1 MACTYLLCTGS
12 IVIEDDEYAVNQEF
26 QENAAQLADTLDLDE
41 IYAVKLLLDAED
53 HSNSTGTPLLAS
65 AVVIFQQR
73 RQYLVESLRLVLL
86 CSIDPGVNE
95 NVQLRSREVLDA
107 ITGGQHGPPQAVSA
121 YVQRCINSM
130 SDVERWLQRLGER
143 IQGSKALGGFVSIE
157 EVDTVRF
164 QQESL
169 TLQHESLGAIVSYLV
184 KLGYSDTKN
193 LDALLD
199 YLPKLDRWNH
209 LTIHYVPVILAF
221 ICHYGSPDGQKS
233 LHRAREY
240 HNRILDAREASTWR
254 LPHFQAAVQ
263 SWWLAEYSGW
273 YQEVQTGS
281 PVQGVDL
288 EAEAVGRSE
297 AFFHVLKEGAFQ
309 CTLMICFQVAPD
321 DWYDPARSSL
331 ISYLL
336 RDAPSFQ
343 QDSGQ
348 ASEWFRLL
356 VMENL
361 EIFVDAFITN
371 MPDTLRRFKSEEDDQ
386 RKRLYSHLQ
395 PSDQGRP
402 EEQDLHLERFLVIV
416 SFAFDQR
423 SEAADSFWSD
433 TDGNLYGFL
442 QWASKRQSTP
452 IVGAFCEM
460 LRSIS
465 QGSECATAAHGF
477 LLEESGSGPSRLR
490 RNASLSWSQ
499 ILGELSTYTSKIKD
513 STSNARAIKT
523 YGAKPKA
530 DDIDEPESVLMLES
544 YLRLMSHLCTESAE
558 ARSWVS
564 SQASPYIIDT
574 LFVLC
579 NNTVPYQLQ
588 ACSYKMIRSLLT
600 SKTLETSLSVW
611 TALDN
616 WASGANAPSIIVKPA
631 KMTGPAV
638 WLEEITPSSII
649 STFDQANEFTALLL
663 ELVSLP
669 DQSNAFKGQLPF
681 PETLGSAYRMPGIEP
696 FVDLVMQDIFA
707 VMSQQ
712 LEEPS
717 KRKLLT
723 YNALDFAAT
732 CLRTFDEA
740 LLVMSTK
747 SKIPVDEALDA
758 SSLTEYVR
766 LHPFC
771 RVMEWLFN
779 DRALAALFATSH
791 TEIDEIAAA
800 PADSPAILSLQR
812 CIDVMNLLMDL
823 QSTYLNITRP
833 LMKDLPYNKRQAA
846 ANLSLVSFEDSVASH
861 LQLIVDLGMYAE
873 LGIDELT
880 TASLKLLG
888 KFASSRR
895 LNAPSAQNSQWSRH
909 GNLLVG
915 VMEQTDDLQ
924 RIRRN
929 LSMAMDFNSRE
940 LEQGPASSGWVI
952 KSIILEFLV
961 QALSSL
967 PDRPNLAHALLGFSC
982 GPTSIDIEADGVF
995 ANASSLFHSIL
1006 HLVAEYPD
1014 GNGLSKQLWALGLRQ
1029 KGFEVLSLL
1038 WQSKLTSAL
1047 VLLEMRALEFFFRLL
1062 LRQTRI
1068 DATTSWDERL
1078 LGQPDFLITDSAE
1091 TVQLYIQQ
1099 RRFLYSYMSTEIRL
1113 VSVEGPSSL
1122 QTRLSAALLGSTVT
1136 PEGELFSNMSIHDL
1150 LDFTDVDFPQ
1160 QGQEPPSRYFADLD
1174 LNALSTEAVSRAGA
1188 EYNMGLLE
1196 EIVSLRLRE
1205 LQRMGRCGDA
1215 KEVEQIMREVD
1226 QVLQHFRA
1234 RLNLSITSSVK
1245 RMAVSTWT
1253 DLLTL
1258 MVEKSNLPSD
1268 ERTALILQALQV
1280 LTPKLGMFVSEDE
1293 SAVSD
1298 IANAIE
1304 ILVCQFQVDSATM
1317 KTSHAADFAYD
1328 RLFQV
1333 FYAAVRSISYPEV
1346 SAELREHLYSICYKY
1361 LIQICNVQDLAVRR
1375 RYGSQVTKAMSEK
1388 FMNTVCDDAVDA
1400 APSCRITA
1408 ILLLEAL
1415 STLAESDRSMYV
1427 MNSLVQSNFIRVL
1440 VESIED
1446 VAVELRE
1453 TAAQGE

>member
-1 MACTYLLCTGS
+1 MACTYILCTGS

-41 IYAVKLLLDAED
+41 ICAAKLLLDAED
-53 HSNSTGTPLLAS
+53 HSDSTGSPLLAS
-65 AVVIFQQR
+65 AVVIFHQR
-73 RQYLVESLRLVLL
+73 RQYLLETLRLVLL
-86 CSIDPGVNE
+86 CSIDPSVNE
-95 NVQLRSREVLDA
+95 DIQLRSREVLDA
-107 ITGGQHGPPQAVSA
+107 ITGGQHGPPQAVFA

-143 IQGSKALGGFVSIE
+143 IQGSKALGGFVSTE

-169 TLQHESLGAIVSYLV
+169 VLQHESLGAIVSYLV

-193 LDALLD
+193 FDSLLS

-209 LTIHYVPVILAF
+209 LTIHYVPMILAF

-233 LHRAREY
+233 LRQAREY
-240 HNRILDAREASTWR
+240 HNRILDAREASIWR

-281 PVQGVDL
+281 PIQGVDL

-297 AFFHVLKEGAFQ
+297 AFFQVLKEGAFQ
-309 CTLMICFQVAPD
+309 CTLMICSQVTPD
-321 DWYDPARSSL
+321 DWYDPARRSL

-336 RDAPSFQ
+336 RDAPSLQ

-356 VMENL
+356 IMENL

-386 RKRLYSHLQ
+386 RKRFHSNLQ
-395 PSDQGRP
+395 PTDRSRS

-416 SFAFDQR
+416 SFSFDQR

-433 TDGNLYGFL
+433 TESNLYGFL

-465 QGSECATAAHGF
+465 QGSECANAAHGF

-513 STSNARAIKT
+513 STGNGRPITA

-544 YLRLMSHLCTESAE
+544 YLRLMSHLCTESTE

-564 SQASPYIIDT
+564 SQANPYIIHT

-588 ACSYKMIRSLLT
+588 ACSYKTIGSLLT

-649 STFDQANEFTALLL
+649 TTFDQANEFTALLL
-663 ELVSLP
+663 ELVSPP
-669 DQSNAFKGQLPF
+669 DQGSTFKGQLPF
-681 PETLGSAYRMPGIEP
+681 PETLGSAYRIPGIEP
-696 FVDLVMQDIFA
+696 YIDLVMQDIFG

-723 YNALDFAAT
+723 FNALDLVVI

-747 SKIPVDEALDA
+747 STIPVDEALDT
-758 SSLTEYVR
+758 SSLTEYVK

-771 RVMEWLFN
+771 RTMEWLFN
-779 DRALAALFATSH
+779 DRVLAALFTTSH
-791 TEIDEIAAA
+791 TEIDDIAAA
-800 PADSPAILSLQR
+800 PPDSPAILSLQR

-823 QSTYLNITRP
+823 QSTYLNIVRP
-833 LMKDLPYNKRQAA
+833 LMKDLPHNKRQPV
-846 ANLSLVSFEDSVASH
+846 ANLSLASFEDSVASH
-861 LQLIVDLGMYAE
+861 LQLIVDLGKYAE

-895 LNAPSAQNSQWSRH
+895 LNAPPAQNAQWTRH

-915 VMEQTDDLQ
+915 IMEQTDDLE

-929 LSMAMDFNSRE
+929 LSMAMEFNLRE

-952 KSIILEFLV
+952 KSIILEFLI
-961 QALSSL
+961 QALSSV
-967 PDRPNLAHALLGFSC
+967 PDRPNLAHALLGFTC
-982 GPTSIDIEADGVF
+982 GATSIDVETDGAF
-995 ANASSLFHSIL
+995 ANGSSLFHSIL

-1014 GNGLSKQLWALGLRQ
+1014 GNGLSKQLWALSLRQ
-1029 KGFEVLSLL
+1029 KGFEVLALL
-1038 WQSKLTSAL
+1038 WQSRLTSTL

-1062 LRQTRI
+1062 LRQTRV
-1068 DATTSWDERL
+1068 DANTSWDERL

-1099 RRFLYSYMSTEIRL
+1099 RCFLYSYMSTEIRL
-1113 VSVEGPSSL
+1113 VSVEGPPSL
-1122 QTRLSAALLGSTVT
+1122 QTRLSAALSGSTVT
-1136 PEGELFSNMSIHDL
+1136 PEGELLSNMSIHEL
-1150 LDFTDVDFPQ
+1150 LDFSDLDFPQ
-1160 QGQEPPSRYFADLD
+1160 HGQEPPSRYFANLD
-1174 LNALSTEAVSRAGA
+1174 LNALSTRAINRVGA
-1188 EYNMGLLE
+1188 EYDIGLLE
-1196 EIVSLRLRE
+1196 EMVSLRLRE
-1205 LQRMGRCGDA
+1205 LQKMGRCRDP
-1215 KEVEQIMREVD
+1215 KEEQQIMREVD
-1226 QVLQHFRA
+1226 QVLQHFQA
-1234 RLNLSITSSVK
+1234 KMNLDIISSVK
-1245 RMAVSTWT
+1245 RLAVSTWT

-1268 ERTALILQALQV
+1268 ERMALILQALQV
-1280 LTPKLGMFVSEDE
+1280 LTPKLGMFVSEDD
-1293 SAVSD
+1293 SAVLD

-1304 ILVCQFQVDSATM
+1304 ILVCQFQLDSATM
-1317 KTSHAADFAYD
+1317 RTSHAADFAYD

-1346 SAELREHLYSICYKY
+1346 SAEVREHLYSICYKY
-1361 LIQICNVQDLAVRR
+1361 LTHTCNVQDAAVRR
-1375 RYGSQVTKAMSEK
+1375 RYGSQVTKAMSGK
-1388 FMNTVCDDAVDA
+1388 FMDTVCDDAVDA
-1400 APSCRITA
+1400 SPTCRITA

-1415 STLAESDRSMYV
+1415 STLAGSDGSVYV